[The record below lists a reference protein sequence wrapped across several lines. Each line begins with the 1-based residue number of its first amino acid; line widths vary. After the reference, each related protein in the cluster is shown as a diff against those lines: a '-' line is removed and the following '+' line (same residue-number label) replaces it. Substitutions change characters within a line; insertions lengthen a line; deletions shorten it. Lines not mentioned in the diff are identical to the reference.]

1 MNTVNG
7 KSGPDITLNASD
19 VFAIPSSYRG
29 AGDGVAA
36 LDANAK
42 LETYQIPDLSSTYIK
57 TNAHGAANGVAS
69 LDAAGK
75 IPPAQLPEVF
85 LPSDLGLKA
94 WSFDPAI
101 GASDLKYPSSGSLR
115 ITAVPIHATTTV
127 SKIVWHFFGYAGG
140 LLAGSNAGIFDAAG
154 MRLAQVGDMSG
165 TAKVPGVH
173 NVGGETVAAPLTA
186 SISLS
191 PGIYYVAWWFK
202 YTASPIDGPAML
214 VADSAAP
221 SPPGKFGLNG
231 VHRYGVISSVS
242 SFPSTLNF
250 NAFGGGPNRFWAA
263 LA

>member
-19 VFAIPSSYRG
+19 VFAIPSSYQG
-29 AGDGVAA
+29 A
-36 LDANAK
+36 
-42 LETYQIPDLSSTYIK
+42 P
-57 TNAHGAANGVAS
+57 NGVAS

-75 IPPAQLPEVF
+75 IPLAQLPDVF

-115 ITAVPIHATTTV
+115 ITAVPIHATTIV

-140 LLAGSNAGIFDAAG
+140 LLPGSNAGIFNAAG
-154 MRLAQVGDMSG
+154 ARLAQVGDMTG
-165 TAKVPGVH
+165 TTKVPGVH

-186 SISLS
+186 SISLT

-231 VHRYGVISSVS
+231 VHRYGVISSVP